1 MQPLTHISCCNSC
14 PREVKFVVAN
24 GSKLPSLLKA
34 MPNFEGKLLA
44 VVYWGTAADDAVQV
58 RPGLPAPFGHP

>member
-1 MQPLTHISCCNSC
+1 
-14 PREVKFVVAN
+14 VKFVVAN